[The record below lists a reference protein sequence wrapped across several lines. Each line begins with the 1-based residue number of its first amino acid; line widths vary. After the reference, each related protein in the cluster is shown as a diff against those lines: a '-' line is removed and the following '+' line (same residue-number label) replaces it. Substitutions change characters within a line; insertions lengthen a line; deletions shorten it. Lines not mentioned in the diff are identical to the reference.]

1 MTFLSGTYPLIIS
14 HPWSFYMRVYF
25 WSPYPSHITR
35 SNCTYK
41 IFIVLDVYEFYSSS
55 LEEMLGDEPK
65 ANAESSGVLQ
75 PKVMTA
81 SELEELKKEAQVRDR
96 PL

>member
-1 MTFLSGTYPLIIS
+1 M
-14 HPWSFYMRVYF
+14 
-25 WSPYPSHITR
+25 
-35 SNCTYK
+35 
-41 IFIVLDVYEFYSSS
+41 DVDEFYSFS